1 MGWLRQGS
9 LFVRRYLDSVA
20 HLFWPELCYICRQ
33 EQPVP
38 GDLSCIR
45 CERELPYCRFPDP
58 ADNLLADRLTGRME
72 MCYGS
77 ALLFFREDGPVQTL
91 LHQLKY
97 QGRRE
102 IGTLLGRRHGQEW
115 GELVAEDL
123 PDAIVPVPLHPRR
136 QRSRGY
142 NQSACYAEG
151 LSRSTGIPVLD
162 KALVRTR
169 YTTTQTHKSRSD
181 RLRNVSEAFA
191 LPDPDHLIGKHLL
204 IADDVFTSG
213 ATIEACAAQLLS
225 VPGVR
230 ISVSA
235 IAVADDW

>member
-1 MGWLRQGS
+1 M
-9 LFVRRYLDSVA
+9 
-20 HLFWPELCYICRQ
+20 
-33 EQPVP
+33 P

-45 CERELPYCRFPDP
+45 CERELPYCRFADP
-58 ADNLLADRLTGRME
+58 ADNLLADRLTGRLKMH
-72 MCYGS
+72 YSS

-97 QGRRE
+97 QGRHE
-102 IGTLLGRRHGQEW
+102 IGVLLGRRHGQEW
-115 GELVAEDL
+115 GEMVADDL
-123 PDAIVPVPLHPRR
+123 PDAIVPVPLHARR
-136 QRSRGY
+136 QRRRGY

-162 KALVRTR
+162 RALVRVC
-169 YTTTQTHKSRSD
+169 YTTTQTHRSRSE
-181 RLRNVSEAFA
+181 RLHNVHEAFA
-191 LPDPDHLIGKHLL
+191 LGEPDHLTGKHLL

-213 ATIEACAAQLLS
+213 ATIEACAMPLLS

-230 ISVSA
+230 ISVST